1 MFEGFFK
8 NFGFSRDAFR
18 SRWLSGA
25 YPEGICA
32 RKATKDKGKRR
43 RKSAKDN
50 FEMGS
55 GYVRSVGQKHQFV
68 AKKGKIHVFSGVL
81 HVDNLS

>member
-18 SRWLSGA
+18 SA

-32 RKATKDKGKRR
+32 RKATKDKGERR

-55 GYVRSVGQKHQFV
+55 RTLPKIIFDEICVRLVPIRFV
-68 AKKGKIHVFSGVL
+68 EAAFNPNSPP
-81 HVDNLS
+81 